1 MKLHKG
7 VMYCIG
13 KFCDFKES
21 SFNYCQ
27 HHLLSCILHSV
38 VFDVVVFS
46 AVILYIICSSIFY
59 RNCIWEPCASLC
71 KASMSG
77 SDHRCL
83 NRSFYCPVHLICEQQ
98 CDFFSVTLIAP
109 HCAYFFDFSS
119 LVRLPGPQPRDPF
132 TKTKNGLFTRSIKMH
147 QTHLQ

>member
-46 AVILYIICSSIFY
+46 AVILYIICSSILY
-59 RNCIWEPCASLC
+59 RNCIWAFCIEIVYGNLALASVRPLC
-71 KASMSG
+71 LG
-77 SDHRCL
+77 RTID
-83 NRSFYCPVHLICEQQ
+83 V
-98 CDFFSVTLIAP
+98 
-109 HCAYFFDFSS
+109 
-119 LVRLPGPQPRDPF
+119 
-132 TKTKNGLFTRSIKMH
+132 
-147 QTHLQ
+147 